1 MRVVIDYAKCI
12 GAGTC
17 ADICPEV
24 FEMGDDG
31 LAHVI
36 SEQPGPELTEKVK
49 EAVAECPTSA
59 IHLEE

>member
-12 GAGTC
+12 GAATC

-36 SEQPGPELTEKVK
+36 NEQPGPELVAKVN
-49 EAVAECPTSA
+49 EAIAECPTSA